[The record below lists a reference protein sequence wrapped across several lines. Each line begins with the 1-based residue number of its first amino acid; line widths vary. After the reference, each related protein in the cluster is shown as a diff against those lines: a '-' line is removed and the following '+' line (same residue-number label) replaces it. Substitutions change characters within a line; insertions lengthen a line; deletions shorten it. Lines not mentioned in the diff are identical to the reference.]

1 MSSIQSLSFI
11 SNNSYGG
18 GGNNQST
25 TYSSN
30 TSNYSVYG
38 GGANRG
44 YTPSFLLPDAS
55 PITVSQIGPNG
66 KVCGHVQYYI

>member
-30 TSNYSVYG
+30 TSHYSVYG
-38 GGANRG
+38 GGANIG
-44 YTPSFLLPDAS
+44 YKPSFLLPDAS
-55 PITVSQIGPNG
+55 PITVPRIGSNG